1 MQRRSFVKALPLAG
15 GLTMAKLSFAGLTD
29 KEKETK
35 AIKEGN
41 DREYWSS
48 LLYKISAP
56 VLQNLSRN
64 TLKEEMPL
72 EKAPGYS
79 LKAEKVSHLEAFG
92 RTICGIAPW
101 LALPERDSPEG
112 RKRKQLLQW
121 YLEGMA
127 NAVNPSSPDYLN
139 FRSEAQPL
147 VDAAHLCQ
155 GLLRAYDVLWK
166 PLDEITKKR
175 FLLELK
181 QLRRIMPAYNNW
193 VLFAAMVE
201 AFLLVAGD
209 EYEPYRIMIG
219 IRKTQEWYKGD
230 GWYADGPDFALDY
243 YNSYVIHSMLTDL
256 LKVASDRGLA
266 GREDLDLAIK
276 RMQRYSVLLERLISP
291 EGTYPAIGRSMPYRT
306 AAFQPLG
313 HLALLHK
320 LPDELPG
327 AQVRSA
333 VTAVMK
339 RTFEQDGTFDPK
351 GWLKIGVCGSQW
363 AVADSYTSTGSLY
376 ICTEGFL
383 ALGLPEGDPF
393 WTEPGRE
400 WTSQLVWSGKPVK
413 NDHAAHY

>member
-1 MQRRSFVKALPLAG
+1 MPLVG
-15 GLTMAKLSFAGLTD
+15 GLTLGKLTFANLVDQDVD
-29 KEKETK
+29 KHTLKVE
-35 AIKEGN
+35 N
-41 DREYWSS
+41 DREFWWS
-48 LLYKISAP
+48 LLYKIVHP
-56 VLQNLSRN
+56 VLSNLSRN
-64 TLKEEMPL
+64 ELKKQLPL

-92 RTICGIAPW
+92 RTICGVAPW
-101 LALPERDSPEG
+101 LALPDENSAEG
-112 RKRKQLLQW
+112 KKRRQLLQ
-121 YLEGMA
+121 YYSEGMA

-155 GLLRAYDVLWK
+155 GLLRAFDVLWV
-166 PLDEITKKR
+166 PLDNTTKER

-201 AFLLVAGD
+201 AFLLKAGD
-209 EYEPYRIMIG
+209 EYEPYRILVG
-219 IRKTQEWYKGD
+219 IRKIQEWYKGD

-243 YNSYVIHSMLTDL
+243 YNSYVIHSMLVDVL
-256 LKVASDRGLA
+256 QA
-266 GREDLDLAIK
+266 GREKGLSGKEDVDLAVK

-306 AAFQPLG
+306 AAFQPLS
-313 HLALLHK
+313 HLALLHQ
-320 LPDELPG
+320 LPPDLPG

-333 VTAVMK
+333 MTAVMK
-339 RTFEQDGTFDPK
+339 RMFEAEGTFDQN
-351 GWLKIGVCGSQW
+351 GWLKIGICGTQRE
-363 AVADSYTSTGSLY
+363 VADSYTSTGSLY

-383 ALGLPEGDPF
+383 ALGLPSLDPF
-393 WTEPGRE
+393 WSDAGRE

-413 NDHAAHY
+413 NDHASHY